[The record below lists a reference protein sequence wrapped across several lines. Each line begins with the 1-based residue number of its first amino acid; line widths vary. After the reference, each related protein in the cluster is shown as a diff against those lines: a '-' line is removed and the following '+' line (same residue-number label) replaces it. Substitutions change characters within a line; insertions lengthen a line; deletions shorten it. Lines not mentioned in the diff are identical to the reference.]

1 VIGMYAILRTQKL
14 KTVAALARSARHTFR
29 DQPTPNAH
37 SERTA
42 NNIIIGCGDTSELLD
57 AVEKRLPA
65 SRRRDAVMCIEYLI
79 TASPEAFSRH
89 GGSLGDL
96 GSGYF
101 RDAIRWLR
109 ERHGTANVLCAAL
122 HLDEST
128 PHLVAYVVPMTKD
141 GRLSARD
148 FLGGPKA
155 MRSMQD
161 SFYSACGE
169 SRGLLRGVQG
179 SKAKHEKISAFYTT
193 LIAAGEAPELKF
205 SDYAAKAVGL
215 ETKAWRDAEAVSK
228 KLVQTGAL
236 GARGRKANLARLKV
250 LEDEEKKLKANVEK
264 LEKAEIQLRIREK
277 KVAQLEHE
285 VALLKP
291 ELLIAKAQVE
301 AMERLLEDR
310 ERRDKEVAYSHIKAR
325 IKANA
330 VGLRFR

>member
-1 VIGMYAILRTQKL
+1 MYAILRTQKL

-29 DQPTPNAH
+29 DQPTPNAD

-89 GGSLGDL
+89 GGSLGEL

-101 RDAIRWLR
+101 RDAIKWLR
-109 ERHGTANVLCAAL
+109 GRHGTANVLCAAV

-193 LIAAGEAPELKF
+193 LIAAGEAPELKA

-215 ETKAWRDAEAVSK
+215 ETKAWRDAEAVSTRRM
-228 KLVQTGAL
+228 QTGAIE
-236 GARGRKANLARLKV
+236 ARGRKANLSRLKA
-250 LEDEEKKLKANVEK
+250 LEDQEIRLKANAEELK
-264 LEKAEIQLRIREK
+264 KAEIQLKIREK
-277 KVAQLEHE
+277 KVAQLERK
-285 VALLKP
+285 VALIQPQLQT
-291 ELLIAKAQVE
+291 AKAQVE
-301 AMERLLEDR
+301 AIERLLEDR
-310 ERRDKEVAYSHIKAR
+310 ERRDKEIAYTHVKAKL
-325 IKANA
+325 IDITA
-330 VGLRFR
+330 GLRLR